1 MTKCTLQTKLFKLAF
16 KLGEFLE
23 DNAGKEFTEAAIKEH
38 FQKESQD
45 DLKIAL
51 DRLAQADFGS
61 KIVQKTTSSR
71 ETCSYQW
78 LANIEDKYIND
89 QSGHTSEEDESN
101 DGEHL
106 MQRNSNGVASENAAL
121 RAEISQLKMKIA
133 ALEADLALFLH
144 QDEMDENFDEVYLIL
159 M

>member
-1 MTKCTLQTKLFKLAF
+1 MTKCTIQAKLFKLAF
-16 KLGEFLE
+16 TLGDFLQ
-23 DNAGKEFTEAAIKEH
+23 DNPGKEFTEAAIKEH
-38 FQKESQD
+38 FQKESPD
-45 DLKIAL
+45 DLKSAL

-89 QSGHTSEEDESN
+89 QSGHTSEADEED

-106 MQRNSNGVASENAAL
+106 MQRDNGTTIDLAAL
-121 RAEISQLKMKIA
+121 LAENSHLRTRLA
-133 ALEADLALFLH
+133 AVEAELARVLH
-144 QDEMDENFDEVYLIL
+144 QDDEMVANLSEV
-159 M
+159 